1 MKSEYLDVLKKIRL
15 GGNHQLIYIDDKEL
29 CDILLKLSNL
39 DVLILEKN
47 AYRVKNSKLLRIF
60 IRTPDF
66 ETLVSFIER

>member
-15 GGNHQLIYIDDKEL
+15 GGNHQLIHIDDKEL
-29 CDILLKLSNL
+29 YDILLKLSNL